1 MKLSR
6 WLGKVDPAMIVQ
18 KRLPWQV
25 RKNQLR
31 QRFWDDEAE
40 QQSKTPAIVVQISQM
55 VQGHQRDPKVWG
67 NVLDQA
73 LVVHAEL
80 SPHDMA
86 SILWSMSKARF
97 HHEALV
103 EEFARTLSFRAG
115 VKSIVTAMLA
125 LDRLGLPTE
134 SLRAPFLQ
142 QLSGQCQQ
150 LSFGDLRRVL
160 MALARCWQQA
170 AVQQDLLDEICNAT
184 ADKAVGCDPRD
195 LVAMPQHLGRLRFL
209 HKPLLLVS
217 ADAVS
222 KLVTS
227 RLTVLPLDIL
237 RAMDG
242 LLLIASLLEGE
253 AARGQTL
260 ELVRKC
266 QLFSGQQ
273 LKKSRTSE
281 LWSIGSQLLGAEIVN
296 SRVWALWVSEMIEQF
311 PEASRARGVSLLRQ
325 KMARKWALDRFPDG
339 LEQARDRKSVV

>member
-1 MKLSR
+1 
-6 WLGKVDPAMIVQ
+6 
-18 KRLPWQV
+18 
-25 RKNQLR
+25 
-31 QRFWDDEAE
+31 
-40 QQSKTPAIVVQISQM
+40 
-55 VQGHQRDPKVWG
+55 
-67 NVLDQA
+67 
-73 LVVHAEL
+73 
-80 SPHDMA
+80 MA

-339 LEQARDRKSVV
+339 LEQALRIALRPSQAPSKSDRCRLQMPLHSASLAKLCHCSCNTQPPQLRAHAR